1 MSQRVVAS
9 ALTASLAAVPL
20 AVVPTAQAAP
30 AAAAPTVQVSIG
42 QHRVVHM
49 PTRLRPGVHR
59 FAIRSAK
66 SSAFQ
71 LLAPRRGYTKREAV
85 RDVTRALIT
94 EQTNIRALRR
104 FERNTQLAG
113 GVSSA
118 PGAPGVMWARLHP
131 GRYWAVD
138 TNLMKLA
145 PRKLHTVDVR
155 GQRVAGALPAG
166 PTLRAVDEAKC
177 APKPATI
184 PARGV
189 LRFVNDSTD
198 NHFIAMGKLL
208 PGKTVDDF
216 AAWVKATKNG
226 QNVPPP
232 FDESNPGL
240 DSGALDPGTAMAMR
254 YHVSPGN
261 YVLTCFWPDAD
272 MGGLPHAFVG
282 MYRGITVE

>member
-1 MSQRVVAS
+1 
-9 ALTASLAAVPL
+9 
-20 AVVPTAQAAP
+20 
-30 AAAAPTVQVSIG
+30 
-42 QHRVVHM
+42 VHM
-49 PTRLRPGVHR
+49 PTQLRPGVHR
-59 FAIRSAK
+59 FVVRSVK

-71 LLAPRRGYTKREAV
+71 LLRPHRGYTKREAV
-85 RDVTRALIT
+85 RDVTRGLIT
-94 EQTNIRALRR
+94 EQSNVRALRR
-104 FERNTQLAG
+104 FERNTELLG

-118 PGAPGVMWARLHP
+118 PGTPGVMWARLHA

-138 TNLMKLA
+138 TNLMKLG

-155 GQRVAGALPAG
+155 GHRVAGALPAG
-166 PTLRAVDEAKC
+166 PTLRAIHETQW
-177 APKPATI
+177 APKPASI

-216 AAWVKATKNG
+216 AAWVKAVQGGAQT
-226 QNVPPP
+226 PPP
-232 FDESNPGL
+232 LDMSSPGL
-240 DSGALDPGTAMAMR
+240 DSGALSPGHAMAMR
-254 YHVSPGN
+254 YHVPPGD

-272 MGGLPHAFVG
+272 MGGLPHAFMG